1 MEKLG
6 ILVIR
11 GSGGNGFARQKKF
24 INKLNHLLS
33 RKGIHTNQIV
43 YEYIDWYEPLQTQ
56 QDLLLERM
64 NANPEYT
71 LKSKSIRKLLLANI
85 ADLIN
90 YGGKPNLPDQAYEK
104 THMLVY
110 NSILNLESQLEKN
123 APLIILA
130 SSMGTEIINNYIW
143 DRQHSGKSDQFSLTS
158 FQRFETLVGLFT
170 FGNNIPIFSSSST
183 IDDLTPIEFPMPK
196 ALPKWRDMAVWENYF
211 DKNDPLGYPI
221 KFINEDY
228 ALANVHDIQIG
239 VGNILSFWNLLSHFG
254 YWTSSKLQ
262 KRISDFIVE
271 VFEEIKKSEKF
282 SIDTYS

>member
-11 GSGGNGFARQKKF
+11 GSGGTGFDRQKKF
-24 INKLNHLLS
+24 INKLNKRLGN
-33 RKGIHTNQIV
+33 KGIQTNQIV
-43 YEYIDWYEPLQTQ
+43 YEYVDWYEPLQSQ
-56 QDLLLERM
+56 QELLLERM
-64 NANPEYT
+64 YANPELK
-71 LKSKSIRKLLLANI
+71 LKSKSLRKLLLTNI

-90 YGGKPNLPDQAYEK
+90 YGGKPNLPGQAYEK

-110 NSILNLESQLEKN
+110 NSILNLQSQVEAN

-130 SSMGTEIINNYIW
+130 SSMGTEIMNNYIW
-143 DRQHSGKSDQFSLTS
+143 DRQHSGRNDPFSRTP
-158 FQRFETLVGLFT
+158 FERFETLVGLFT

-183 IDDLTPIEFPMPK
+183 IDDLTPIQFPMPK
-196 ALPKWRDMAVWENYF
+196 AIPKWRDMAVWENYF

-221 KFINEDY
+221 KFINDDY
-228 ALANVHDIQIG
+228 SLANVIDIQIG

-262 KRISDFIVE
+262 KRICNFIVE
-271 VFEEIKKSEKF
+271 VFAEIEKGN
-282 SIDTYS
+282 

>member
-11 GSGGNGFARQKKF
+11 GSGGTGFERQKKF

-33 RKGIHTNQIV
+33 RKGIQTNQIV

-56 QDLLLERM
+56 QELLLERM

-110 NSILNLESQLEKN
+110 NSILNLESQLNKN

-143 DRQHSGKSDQFSLTS
+143 DRQHSGKSDQFSLTT

-196 ALPKWRDMAVWENYF
+196 AIPKWRDMAIWENYF

-228 ALANVHDIQIG
+228 ALANVRDIQIG
-239 VGNILSFWNLLSHFG
+239 IGNILSSWNLLSHFG
-254 YWTSSKLQ
+254 YWTSRKLQ
-262 KRISDFIVE
+262 KRISDFIAD
-271 VFEEIKKSEKF
+271 VFVEIKKGDLY

>member
-11 GSGGNGFARQKKF
+11 GSGGTGFARLKKF

-56 QDLLLERM
+56 QELLLERM
-64 NANPEYT
+64 NANPEFK

-110 NSILNLESQLEKN
+110 NSILNLESQLEEN

-143 DRQHSGKSDQFSLTS
+143 DRQHSGKSDQFSLTT

-196 ALPKWRDMAVWENYF
+196 ALPKWREIAVWENYF

-228 ALANVHDIQIG
+228 ALANVRDIQIG

-254 YWTSSKLQ
+254 YWTSRKLQ
-262 KRISDFIVE
+262 KRIRDFIVE
-271 VFEEIKKSEKF
+271 IFVEIKKGDLY

>member
-11 GSGGNGFARQKKF
+11 GSGGTGFARLKKF

-56 QDLLLERM
+56 QELLLERM
-64 NANPEYT
+64 NANPEFK

-110 NSILNLESQLEKN
+110 NSILNLESQLEEN

-130 SSMGTEIINNYIW
+130 SSMGTEIMNNYIW

-183 IDDLTPIEFPMPK
+183 IDDLTPIVFPMPK

-228 ALANVHDIQIG
+228 ALANVRDIQIG

-254 YWTSSKLQ
+254 YWTSRKLQ
-262 KRISDFIVE
+262 KRISEFIVE